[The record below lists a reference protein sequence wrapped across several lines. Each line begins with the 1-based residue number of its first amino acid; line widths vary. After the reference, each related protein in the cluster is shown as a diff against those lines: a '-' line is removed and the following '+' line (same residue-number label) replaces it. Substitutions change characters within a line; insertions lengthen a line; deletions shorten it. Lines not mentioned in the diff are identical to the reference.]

1 MSGNKRHRDSGKET
15 GLLIPREQFDSC
27 LIGWVEKF
35 GASKPVYSYSSV
47 IDAMSEN
54 YGSTEA
60 ARDMFSHSVRNAGQN
75 SPCYLF
81 QGG

>member
-1 MSGNKRHRDSGKET
+1 MPLDTQLDLSRPVGD
-15 GLLIPREQFDSC
+15 
-27 LIGWVEKF
+27 GWVEKF